1 MGKEKDLP
9 LLVKGQSFFILGVY
23 GNNEF
28 VSDAEKRDTK
38 LVWSKYTIVIK
49 GGFSCR
55 FIRTRRNY
63 QMGKK

>member
-1 MGKEKDLP
+1 M
-9 LLVKGQSFFILGVY
+9 LLRGESFFVFLVY
-23 GNNEF
+23 ENSEF

-38 LVWSKYTIVIK
+38 LVWSKYTIVIE

-55 FIRTRRNY
+55 FIRTRQNY